1 MTAQWKSELAA
12 AADSSKV
19 DVFNRFF
26 KTGPGEYGHGDTF
39 IGISVPDN
47 RAISRRY
54 HDADIAD
61 IDSMIDDPVHEYRL
75 AGLLALVERYRRNR
89 HDDARQSIASHY
101 VAVCHKAN
109 SWDLVDLS
117 APYILGHEL
126 TAGRNADTVRRLAA
140 SPVLWERRVAVVS
153 TLTPVRN
160 GDTDLAYELCDRL
173 LTDPH
178 PLMRKATGWVLRECG
193 KRDRRRLD
201 NFLETNIARISAIT
215 LSYAIEKHDKPE
227 RDRWRAMR
235 RDMTAKT

>member
-1 MTAQWKSELAA
+1 MTAQWKSELSAI
-12 AADSSKV
+12 ADSGKI

-54 HDADIAD
+54 HDTDISA
-61 IDSMIDDPVHEYRL
+61 IDSMIDDQVHEYRL
-75 AGLLALVERYRRNR
+75 AGLLALVERYRRT
-89 HDDARQSIASHY
+89 HDDDTRRSIADHY
-101 VAVCHKAN
+101 VTICHKAN
-109 SWDLVDLS
+109 NWDLVDLS

-126 TAGRNADTVRRLAA
+126 AAGRNVDTVRRLAA

-153 TLTPVRN
+153 TLMPVRN
-160 GDTDLAYELCDRL
+160 GDTGLAYELCGRL

-193 KRDRRRLD
+193 KHDRRSLD
-201 NFLETNIARISAIT
+201 SFLETNIARISAIT

-227 RDRWRAMR
+227 RDRWRTLR
-235 RDMTAKT
+235 KDITAKT